1 VLLCSFCPTPEGSE
15 NDMRFIFCASCISY
29 ILDDWTGIDVELTVD
44 YIRRSF
50 VSLSFR
56 PVLHS
61 FICPHQPIIARV
73 RHSESWEVNMP
84 LTLSCKLVEVFAMI
98 YVVFFTKSSSRFC
111 CTSALYPAF
120 SVTPI
125 KSPHCGGL
133 QSHLPASSFH
143 CSLTSANSVL
153 FSV

>member
-1 VLLCSFCPTPEGSE
+1 VLLCSFCPSPEGSE

-98 YVVFFTKSSSRFC
+98 YVVFFYKIKPKILLYFRIISRGFSHPHKISSLWWTTISFAC
-111 CTSALYPAF
+111 FVIS
-120 SVTPI
+120 
-125 KSPHCGGL
+125 L
-133 QSHLPASSFH
+133 QLNIS
-143 CSLTSANSVL
+143 
-153 FSV
+153 